1 MPGAATVS
9 RVGRLALAVVAVL
22 MIGFLAVRALS
33 PSVGADVWFGR
44 TGSWQ
49 TVAIVAA
56 VVTVLAVW
64 TLRARNAGR
73 ASGVPVAIIGG
84 LGVMSLVLGFSSYWP
99 CYDAQHPKLFT
110 ALTFTGAL
118 VKGTI
123 SDQSIGNP
131 SQPQHP
137 CPIPTPVALDVARLA
152 AQAAIFIGLASVAVA
167 LFRSQTDRI
176 HIRLARSVTAVV
188 GIDEETSSMI
198 GAIAKSL
205 GRRDTL
211 VVLTDVPDRGY
222 VDEARNL
229 GARIATVDFTRP
241 ATLRALSLWRK
252 LDRLYLLSSD
262 PSANLQRLGVITQRL
277 SVVGRKYRLPLI
289 VRIDDPW
296 QAEVWR
302 AQQFGGSG
310 GFDRRWVADAVGK
323 YEVTA
328 RRLLDAVIDTTTVD
342 RIMVCGA
349 SPLALAICADMAQ
362 RRRER
367 DYYTA
372 PDQVPLPSL
381 TLVARDA
388 EDYLH
393 DHEFHEQQL
402 GFASPAGTDAVNE
415 APGMSTLLR
424 LIGAHSGAAAV
435 ILVDSDS
442 SIDTTTGTRLA
453 ARFPEMPVYAWDPG
467 AGASEDRVPIVGRLR
482 TYRLALDVAEGQ
494 AHDAWER
501 AAMLIHTN
509 WVKDTAHNTPATR
522 PWPQLDEFY
531 RESNR
536 RLVRNILWMAEDK
549 GEHTW
554 SSGGTP
560 AEASAAEL
568 RGLAPTEQMRR
579 LGFDRDAAL
588 AMARAEHEDW
598 CRYYRAAGWRPG
610 DRSDE
615 KKTHNKLV
623 DWAVTEADP
632 KLLDAAVGSVVAALL
647 ELRELGYRSRP
658 AWESFRRSG
667 MVTAEKRKRAW
678 TWTARSG
685 QTMHADAGDWAV
697 QDATGDSW
705 SVRDDI
711 FVDSYQHVGENR
723 WRRTGVVSAR
733 PARIGEIVPTLEGPV
748 QAVPG
753 DWVVKGTHGELWPL
767 SADRFARRYER
778 VDAAVTGSGRG

>member
-1 MPGAATVS
+1 MS
-9 RVGRLALAVVAVL
+9 RVGRVALAVVTVL
-22 MIGFLAVRALS
+22 MVGFLALRARW
-33 PSVGADVWFGR
+33 PSFGADVWFGR

-49 TVAIVAA
+49 TVAIVVA
-56 VVTVLAVW
+56 VVAVLAVW
-64 TLRARNAGR
+64 TFRARNAGR
-73 ASGVPVAIIGG
+73 VGGIPVAIIGG
-84 LGVMSLVLGFSSYWP
+84 LGVMSLVLGLSSYWT
-99 CYDAQHPKLFT
+99 CYDTQHPKLFT

-123 SDQSIGNP
+123 GDQSIGEP
-131 SQPQHP
+131 GQPQHL
-137 CPIPTPVALDVARLA
+137 CPIPTPVALDVARLS

-167 LFRSQTDRI
+167 LFRTQTDRF
-176 HIRLARSVTAVV
+176 HIWWARSVTAVV
-188 GIDEETSSMI
+188 GIDEETPSMI
-198 GAIAKSL
+198 GAIAKSS

-211 VVLTDVPDRGY
+211 VVMTDVPDRAC
-222 VDEARNL
+222 VDEARTH

-241 ATLRALSLWRK
+241 ATLAASSLWRK
-252 LDRLYLLSSD
+252 LDRLYLLSAD
-262 PSANLQRLGVITQRL
+262 PSANLRRLGVITERL
-277 SVVGRKYRLPLI
+277 SVVGHKNRLPLI

-302 AQQFGGSG
+302 SQQFGGSG
-310 GFDRRWVADAVGK
+310 GSDRRWVADAVGK

-328 RRLLDAVIDTTTVD
+328 RRLLDAVINTTTVD

-349 SPLALAICADMAQ
+349 SPLTLAVCADMAQ
-362 RRRER
+362 RTRER

-372 PDQVPLPSL
+372 PDQAPLPSL
-381 TLVARDA
+381 TLVAPSA
-388 EDYLH
+388 EEYLH
-393 DHEFHEQQL
+393 DHEFHEQRL
-402 GFASPAGTDAVNE
+402 GFASPAGVDAVTE

-424 LIGAHSGAAAV
+424 LIGAHDGAAAV

-442 SIDTTTGTRLA
+442 SIETTIGTRLA
-453 ARFPEMPVYAWDPG
+453 ARFPEMPVYAWDP
-467 AGASEDRVPIVGRLR
+467 AARASEDGVPIVGRLR

-509 WVKDTAHNTPATR
+509 WVKDTEHNTPATR
-522 PWPQLDEFY
+522 LWPQLDEFY

-560 AEASAAEL
+560 AEVSVAEL

-598 CRYYRAAGWRPG
+598 CRYYRAAGWRHG
-610 DRSDE
+610 ERSDE
-615 KKTHNKLV
+615 KKIHNKLV

-632 KLLDAAVGSVVAALL
+632 VLLDAAVGSVAAALL

-667 MVTAEKRKRAW
+667 MVTAEKRTTAW
-678 TWTARSG
+678 TWTARTG
-685 QTMHADAGDWAV
+685 QTMHADAGDWAL
-697 QDATGDSW
+697 QDAGGDSW
-705 SVRDDI
+705 SVRDGI
-711 FVDSYQHVGENR
+711 FIESYRHVSENR

-733 PARIGEIVPTLEGPV
+733 PARIGEMVHTEEGPLP
-748 QAVPG
+748 AAPG
-753 DWVVKGTHGELWPL
+753 DWVVKGTHGELWPV
-767 SADRFARRYER
+767 SADRFAQRYER
-778 VDAAVTGSGRG
+778 VDA

>member
-1 MPGAATVS
+1 MS
-9 RVGRLALAVVAVL
+9 RVGRVALAVVTVL
-22 MIGFLAVRALS
+22 MVGFLALRARW
-33 PSVGADVWFGR
+33 PSFGADVWFGR

-56 VVTVLAVW
+56 VVAVLAVW
-64 TLRARNAGR
+64 TFRARNAGR
-73 ASGVPVAIIGG
+73 VGGIPVAIIGG
-84 LGVMSLVLGFSSYWP
+84 LGGMSLVLGLSSYWP
-99 CYDAQHPKLFT
+99 CYDTQHPKLFT

-123 SDQSIGNP
+123 GDQSIGEP
-131 SQPQHP
+131 GQPQHL
-137 CPIPTPVALDVARLA
+137 CPIPTPVALDVARLS

-167 LFRSQTDRI
+167 LFRTQTDRF
-176 HIRLARSVTAVV
+176 HIWWARSVTAVV
-188 GIDEETSSMI
+188 GIDEETPSMI
-198 GAIAKSL
+198 GAIAKSS
-205 GRRDTL
+205 GRRGTL
-211 VVLTDVPDRGY
+211 VVMTDVPDRAC
-222 VDEARNL
+222 VDEARTH

-241 ATLRALSLWRK
+241 ATLAASSLWRK
-252 LDRLYLLSSD
+252 LDRLYLLSAD
-262 PSANLQRLGVITQRL
+262 PSANLRRLGVITERL
-277 SVVGRKYRLPLI
+277 SVVGRKNRLPLI

-302 AQQFGGSG
+302 SQQFGGSG
-310 GFDRRWVADAVGK
+310 GSDRRWVADAVGK

-328 RRLLDAVIDTTTVD
+328 RRLLDAVINTTTVD

-349 SPLALAICADMAQ
+349 SPLTLAVCADMAQ

-372 PDQVPLPSL
+372 PDQAPLPSL
-381 TLVARDA
+381 TLVARSA
-388 EDYLH
+388 EEYLH
-393 DHEFHEQQL
+393 DHEFHEQRL
-402 GFASPAGTDAVNE
+402 GFASPAGVDAVTE
-415 APGMSTLLR
+415 APGMATLLR
-424 LIGAHSGAAAV
+424 LIGAHDGAAAV

-442 SIDTTTGTRLA
+442 SIETTIGTRLA
-453 ARFPEMPVYAWDPG
+453 ARFPEMPVYAWDP
-467 AGASEDRVPIVGRLR
+467 AARASEDGVPIVGRLR

-509 WVKDTAHNTPATR
+509 WVKDTEHNTPATR
-522 PWPQLDEFY
+522 LWPQLDEFY

-536 RLVRNILWMAEDK
+536 RLVRNILWMAEEK

-560 AEASAAEL
+560 AEVSVAEL

-598 CRYYRAAGWRPG
+598 CRYYRAAGWRHG
-610 DRSDE
+610 ERSDE
-615 KKTHNKLV
+615 KKIHNKLV

-632 KLLDAAVGSVVAALL
+632 VLLDAAVGSVAAALL

-667 MVTAEKRKRAW
+667 MVTAEKRTTAW
-678 TWTARSG
+678 TWTARTG
-685 QTMHADAGDWAV
+685 QTMHADAGDWAL
-697 QDATGDSW
+697 QDAGGDSW

-711 FVDSYQHVGENR
+711 FIESYQHVAENR

-733 PARIGEIVPTLEGPV
+733 PARIGEMVHTEEGPL
-748 QAVPG
+748 QAAPG
-753 DWVVKGTHGELWPL
+753 DWVVKGTHGELWPV
-767 SADRFARRYER
+767 SADRFAQRYER
-778 VDAAVTGSGRG
+778 VDA

>member
-1 MPGAATVS
+1 
-9 RVGRLALAVVAVL
+9 
-22 MIGFLAVRALS
+22 
-33 PSVGADVWFGR
+33 
-44 TGSWQ
+44 
-49 TVAIVAA
+49 
-56 VVTVLAVW
+56 
-64 TLRARNAGR
+64 
-73 ASGVPVAIIGG
+73 
-84 LGVMSLVLGFSSYWP
+84 
-99 CYDAQHPKLFT
+99 
-110 ALTFTGAL
+110 
-118 VKGTI
+118 
-123 SDQSIGNP
+123 
-131 SQPQHP
+131 
-137 CPIPTPVALDVARLA
+137 
-152 AQAAIFIGLASVAVA
+152 
-167 LFRSQTDRI
+167 
-176 HIRLARSVTAVV
+176 
-188 GIDEETSSMI
+188 MI

-211 VVLTDVPDRGY
+211 VVITDVPDRGY
-222 VDEARNL
+222 VYEARNL

-241 ATLRALSLWRK
+241 ATLAALSLWRT

-262 PSANLQRLGVITQRL
+262 PSANLQRLGVITERL
-277 SVVGRKYRLPLI
+277 SVVGRKNRLPLI

-328 RRLLDAVIDTTTVD
+328 RRLLDAIIDTTTVD

-381 TLVARDA
+381 TLVSRDA

-402 GFASPAGTDAVNE
+402 GFASPAGVDAVDE

-442 SIDTTTGTRLA
+442 SIDTTIGTRLA

-467 AGASEDRVPIVGRLR
+467 AGASEDRVPSVGPVAHLPAGAGR
-482 TYRLALDVAEGQ
+482 AEGK

-522 PWPQLDEFY
+522 LWPQLDEFY

-560 AEASAAEL
+560 AEASVAEL

-598 CRYYRAAGWRPG
+598 CRYYRAAKWRPG
-610 DRSDE
+610 NARRE
-615 KKTHNKLV
+615 K
-623 DWAVTEADP
+623 DP
-632 KLLDAAVGSVVAALL
+632 QQT
-647 ELRELGYRSRP
+647 RRLGRH
-658 AWESFRRSG
+658 RSG
-667 MVTAEKRKRAW
+667 PRAAGRGGRQRRGGIAGTA
-678 TWTARSG
+678 
-685 QTMHADAGDWAV
+685 
-697 QDATGDSW
+697 
-705 SVRDDI
+705 
-711 FVDSYQHVGENR
+711 
-723 WRRTGVVSAR
+723 RTGVPISSGV
-733 PARIGEIVPTLEGPV
+733 GVVPPVRHGDRRETRKGVDVDGPL
-748 QAVPG
+748 G
-753 DWVVKGTHGELWPL
+753 
-767 SADRFARRYER
+767 ADHARRR
-778 VDAAVTGSGRG
+778 R

>member
-1 MPGAATVS
+1 MSGAATVS
-9 RVGRLALAVVAVL
+9 RVGRVALAVVAVL

-33 PSVGADVWFGR
+33 PSFGADAWFGR

-123 SDQSIGNP
+123 SDQSIGDP

-198 GAIAKSL
+198 GAISKSL

-211 VVLTDVPDRGY
+211 VVITDVPDRGY
-222 VDEARNL
+222 VYEARNL

-241 ATLRALSLWRK
+241 ATLAALSLWRK

-262 PSANLQRLGVITQRL
+262 PSANLQRLGVITERL
-277 SVVGRKYRLPLI
+277 SVVGRKNRLPLI

-402 GFASPAGTDAVNE
+402 GFASPAGVDAVNE

-424 LIGAHSGAAAV
+424 LIDAHSGAAAV

-442 SIDTTTGTRLA
+442 SIDPTIGTRLA

-509 WVKDTAHNTPATR
+509 WVKDTEHNTPATKL
-522 PWPQLDEFY
+522 WPQLDEFY

-560 AEASAAEL
+560 AEASVAEL

-610 DRSDE
+610 ERSDE

-632 KLLDAAVGSVVAALL
+632 KLLDAAVGSVVVGIA
-647 ELRELGYRSRP
+647 G
-658 AWESFRRSG
+658 
-667 MVTAEKRKRAW
+667 TA
-678 TWTARSG
+678 
-685 QTMHADAGDWAV
+685 
-697 QDATGDSW
+697 
-705 SVRDDI
+705 
-711 FVDSYQHVGENR
+711 
-723 WRRTGVVSAR
+723 RTGVPIPSGVGVV
-733 PARIGEIVPTLEGPV
+733 PPIGHGDRREAQKGVDVDGPL
-748 QAVPG
+748 G
-753 DWVVKGTHGELWPL
+753 
-767 SADRFARRYER
+767 ADHARRR
-778 VDAAVTGSGRG
+778 R

>member
-1 MPGAATVS
+1 MSGTATVS
-9 RVGRLALAVVAVL
+9 RVGRVALAVVTVL
-22 MIGFLAVRALS
+22 MTGFLALRALS
-33 PSVGADVWFGR
+33 PSFGADVWFGR

-56 VVTVLAVW
+56 VVAVLAVW
-64 TLRARNAGR
+64 TFRARNAGR
-73 ASGVPVAIIGG
+73 AGGVPVAIIGG

-123 SDQSIGNP
+123 SDQSIGDP
-131 SQPQHP
+131 SQPAHL

-152 AQAAIFIGLASVAVA
+152 AQAAIFLGLASVAVA

-176 HIRLARSVTAVV
+176 HVRLARSVTAVV
-188 GIDEETSSMI
+188 GIDEETPSMI

-211 VVLTDVPDRGY
+211 VVITAIPERACVY
-222 VDEARNL
+222 EARNH
-229 GARIATVDFTRP
+229 GARIATVDFARP
-241 ATLRALSLWRK
+241 ATLAALSLWRK
-252 LDRLYLLSSD
+252 VDRLYLLSAD
-262 PSANLQRLGVITQRL
+262 PSENLQRLGVITERL
-277 SVVGRKYRLPLI
+277 SVVGRKNRLPLI

-310 GFDRRWVADAVGK
+310 GSDRRWVADAVGK

-328 RRLLDAVIDTTTVD
+328 RRLLDTVINTTTVD

-349 SPLALAICADMAQ
+349 SPLALAVCADMAQ

-372 PDQVPLPSL
+372 PDQAPLPSL
-381 TLVARDA
+381 TLVAQGA
-388 EDYLH
+388 EEYLH
-393 DHEFHEQQL
+393 DHEFHQQQL
-402 GFASPAGTDAVNE
+402 GFASPAGVDAVTE

-424 LIGAHSGAAAV
+424 LIGAHGGAAAV
-435 ILVDSDS
+435 ILADSDS

-453 ARFPEMPVYAWDPG
+453 ARFPEMPVYAWDP
-467 AGASEDRVPIVGRLR
+467 AARASEDRVPIVGRLR

-509 WVKDTAHNTPATR
+509 WVKDTEHNTPATR
-522 PWPQLDEFY
+522 LWPQLDEFY

-536 RLVRNILWMAEDK
+536 RLVRNILWMAEEK

-554 SSGGTP
+554 SSGGTA
-560 AEASAAEL
+560 AEVSVAEL

-610 DRSDE
+610 ERSDE
-615 KKTHNKLV
+615 RKTHNKLV
-623 DWAVTEADP
+623 GWAVTEADP
-632 KLLDAAVGSVVAALL
+632 VLLDAAVGSVAAALL
-647 ELRELGYRSRP
+647 ELRELGYRSRA

-667 MVTAEKRKRAW
+667 MVTAEKREAAW
-678 TWTARSG
+678 TWAARSG

-697 QDATGDSW
+697 QDAGGDSW

-711 FVDSYQHVGENR
+711 FRASYQHVGENR

-733 PARIGEIVPTLEGPV
+733 PARIGEIVHTAEGPLP
-748 QAVPG
+748 AAPG
-753 DWVVKGTHGELWPL
+753 DWVVKGTHGELWPV
-767 SADRFARRYER
+767 SADRFAQRYER
-778 VDAAVTGSGRG
+778 VDG

>member
-1 MPGAATVS
+1 
-9 RVGRLALAVVAVL
+9 
-22 MIGFLAVRALS
+22 MIAFLAARALS
-33 PSVGADVWFGR
+33 PGFGADVWFGR

-64 TLRARNAGR
+64 TFRARNAGR

-99 CYDAQHPKLFT
+99 CYDGQHPKLFT

-123 SDQSIGNP
+123 SDQSIGDP
-131 SQPQHP
+131 SQPQHL

-211 VVLTDVPDRGY
+211 VVITDVPDRGY
-222 VDEARNL
+222 VYEARNL

-241 ATLRALSLWRK
+241 ATLAALSLWRT

-262 PSANLQRLGVITQRL
+262 PSANLQRLGVITERL
-277 SVVGRKYRLPLI
+277 SVVGRKNRLPLI

-381 TLVARDA
+381 TLVSRDA

-402 GFASPAGTDAVNE
+402 GFASPAGVDAVNE

-442 SIDTTTGTRLA
+442 SIDTTIGTRLA

-482 TYRLALDVAEGQ
+482 TYRLALDVAEGK

-522 PWPQLDEFY
+522 LWPQLDEFY

-560 AEASAAEL
+560 AEASVAEL

-598 CRYYRAAGWRPG
+598 CRYYRAAKWRPG
-610 DRSDE
+610 ERSDE

-632 KLLDAAVGSVVAALL
+632 ELLDAAVGSVVAALL

-667 MVTAEKRKRAW
+667 MVTAEKREKAW

-705 SVRDDI
+705 SVRADI
-711 FVDSYQHVGENR
+711 FADSYQHVDENR

-733 PARIGEIVPTLEGPV
+733 PARIGEVVPTVEGPV
-748 QAVPG
+748 QAAPG

-767 SADRFARRYER
+767 SADRFAQRYER

>member
-1 MPGAATVS
+1 M
-9 RVGRLALAVVAVL
+9 
-22 MIGFLAVRALS
+22 
-33 PSVGADVWFGR
+33 
-44 TGSWQ
+44 
-49 TVAIVAA
+49 
-56 VVTVLAVW
+56 
-64 TLRARNAGR
+64 
-73 ASGVPVAIIGG
+73 
-84 LGVMSLVLGFSSYWP
+84 GFSSYWP

-560 AEASAAEL
+560 AEASVAEL

-610 DRSDE
+610 ERSDE

-667 MVTAEKRKRAW
+667 MVTAEKRKKAW
-678 TWTARSG
+678 TWTARLG
-685 QTMHADAGDWAV
+685 ADHAC
-697 QDATGDSW
+697 
-705 SVRDDI
+705 
-711 FVDSYQHVGENR
+711 
-723 WRRTGVVSAR
+723 RRR
-733 PARIGEIVPTLEGPV
+733 
-748 QAVPG
+748 
-753 DWVVKGTHGELWPL
+753 
-767 SADRFARRYER
+767 
-778 VDAAVTGSGRG
+778 